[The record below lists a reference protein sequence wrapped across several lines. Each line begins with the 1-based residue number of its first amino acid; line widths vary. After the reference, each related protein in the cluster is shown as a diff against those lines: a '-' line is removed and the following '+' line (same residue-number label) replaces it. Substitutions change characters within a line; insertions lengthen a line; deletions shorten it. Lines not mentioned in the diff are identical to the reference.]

1 MAKRRYT
8 RVEEEIIQIL
18 EQKEREPGWR
28 RARFRLPRQPRLSRL
43 GLPRLR
49 GHKRLGGFSWLL
61 LTFGLALAAVLLAGT
76 SHLLAGLLAIASIV
90 VFLSPIVTS
99 RRDSGLPYTPSRH
112 WRGKDINLP
121 PARTGLLGEI
131 RYRLW
136 EYRHR

>member
-28 RARFRLPRQPRLSRL
+28 RARFRLRRPRLPRFS
-43 GLPRLR
+43 LPRFN
-49 GHKRLGGFSWLL
+49 GHPRLGGFSWLL

-76 SHLLAGLLAIASIV
+76 SHLLAALLAIASML

-99 RRDSGLPYTPSRH
+99 RRAGGLPYTPARR
-112 WRGKDINLP
+112 WRGKDIDLP
-121 PARTGLLGEI
+121 PSRTGLLGEI
-131 RYRLW
+131 RYRIW